1 MMIQNEDNNM
11 NKQTRLNQIRIL
23 MSDGKQRTR
32 TEIQDYIKSYCN
44 NQNDNPNLSIGNDI
58 FELTHSNELQMVSRS
73 TYIAT
78 STLKEK
84 YIKLPDQDIK
94 KKLIIA
100 TELYNE
106 KARNILKQSRSNE
119 TDLAYSL
126 INNFCTDIIND
137 CKQLQSTEGR

>member
-1 MMIQNEDNNM
+1 M
-11 NKQTRLNQIRIL
+11 NRQTRLNQIRIL
-23 MSDGKQRTR
+23 MSDGKQHTR

-44 NQNDNPNLSIGNDI
+44 NQNDNSILSIGNDI
-58 FELTHSNELQMVSRS
+58 FKLTHSNELQMVSRS
-73 TYIAT
+73 TSYIAT

-106 KARNILKQSRSNE
+106 NARNILKQSRSNE

-137 CKQLQSTEGR
+137 CEQLQFTEGR

>member
-1 MMIQNEDNNM
+1 M
-11 NKQTRLNQIRIL
+11 NRQTRLNQIRIL
-23 MSDGKQRTR
+23 MSDWKQHTR

-44 NQNDNPNLSIGNDI
+44 NQNDNSSLSIGNDI
-58 FELTHSNELQMVSRS
+58 FELTHSNELQMISRS

-94 KKLIIA
+94 KKLIIV

-106 KARNILKQSRSNE
+106 KARNILKQSQSND

-126 INNFCTDIIND
+126 IDNFCTDVIND
-137 CKQLQSTEGR
+137 CEQLPSTKGR

>member
-1 MMIQNEDNNM
+1 M
-11 NKQTRLNQIRIL
+11 NRQTRLNQIRIL
-23 MSDGKQRTR
+23 MSDGKQHTR
-32 TEIQDYIKSYCN
+32 TEIYDYIKSYCN
-44 NQNDNPNLSIGNDI
+44 DHNDNSSLSIGNDL
-58 FELTHSNELQMVSRS
+58 FELTHSNELQMISRS

-94 KKLIIA
+94 QKLIIA

-106 KARNILKQSRSNE
+106 KARNILNQSRSDD

-137 CKQLQSTEGR
+137 CEQLQSKGR

>member
-1 MMIQNEDNNM
+1 MIQNEDNNM
-11 NKQTRLNQIRIL
+11 NRQTRLNQIRIL
-23 MSDGKQRTR
+23 MSDGKQHTR

-44 NQNDNPNLSIGNDI
+44 NQNYNSSLSIGNDI
-58 FELTHSNELQMVSRS
+58 FELTHSNELQIVSRS

-84 YIKLPDQDIK
+84 YIKLSDQDIK

-106 KARNILKQSRSNE
+106 KSKK
-119 TDLAYSL
+119 YSKT
-126 INNFCTDIIND
+126 ITI
-137 CKQLQSTEGR
+137 K